1 MAKSKIEW
9 TERVWNPLT
18 GCTRIGQGCV
28 HCYAERM
35 AARLAAMGKV
45 DYQDVVNEKGHWNG
59 QVKLLFDKLH
69 EPMRWKKP
77 SRVFVNSMSDLFHEK
92 VPQIFIN
99 QVVRAMSNAHWH
111 TFQVLTKRYDRPFLA
126 LYPQDAVDHIWIGFS
141 ICTQQDADKAREY
154 LRMVSRDGW
163 RTWISYE
170 PSLEKIDWKGFE
182 FVEWF
187 VCGGE
192 SGPEA
197 RPMHPDWARSARDW
211 CRENSIPYFFKQWGE
226 WAPLDHL
233 PWVTDATTFKHKPIE
248 LDGTVLCHV
257 GKGKAGR
264 VLDGV
269 ELMEYPPE
277 KRAR

>member
-1 MAKSKIEW
+1 MARSKIEW

-77 SRVFVNSMSDLFHEK
+77 SRVFVNSMSDLFHET

-99 QVVRAMSNAHWH
+99 QVVRAMSDAHWH

-141 ICTQQDADKAREY
+141 ICTQQDAEKAREY
-154 LRMVSRDGW
+154 LRMVSDDGW

-170 PSLEKIDWKGFE
+170 PALEQIDWRGFE
-182 FVEWF
+182 FVEWL

-211 CRENSIPYFFKQWGE
+211 CKKNSIPYFFKQWGE

-233 PWVTDATTFKHKPIE
+233 PWVTDETTFKHKP
-248 LDGTVLCHV
+248 LVMNGVTMCRV
-257 GKGKAGR
+257 GKGRAGR

-269 ELMEYPPE
+269 EIMEYPPQR
-277 KRAR
+277 RAR